1 MQRYLSS
8 SREAIYPPA
17 AISQHAGGTVV
28 LNVLL
33 AENGIV
39 QHMDVVEGSPVF
51 IKSAMASV
59 SRNRYRPYLVD
70 GKPVEV
76 ETRVRINFPAR

>member
-8 SREAIYPPA
+8 SRAAIYTPA
-17 AISQHAGGTVV
+17 AIGQHTGGTVV

-33 AENGIV
+33 AENGAIR
-39 QHMDVVEGSPVF
+39 HMDVVEGPPVF
-51 IKSAMASV
+51 VKAAMASV
-59 SRNRYRPYLVD
+59 SYRRYRPYLVD

-76 ETRVRINFPAR
+76 QTRIRVNFPPR